1 MIIIVENVIAKKTT
15 SLKTECKAGRVRGI
29 ILSAR

>member
-1 MIIIVENVIAKKTT
+1 MIIIVDNVIAIKTT
-15 SLKTECKAGRVRGI
+15 SLKIKCKAGRVRGI